1 MTTHERRQHF
11 RIKDQI
17 YFEFKIIEPGSCY
30 SDQSLNDELMGQAGQ
45 RYLETS
51 RYFQSLDYEL
61 AELTQSIGL
70 KEPALAH
77 YLNLL
82 NAKIDHLTRYLTMS
96 EKTELRKVNISLGGM
111 AFKTKEYIAPKT
123 SIKLIIYTKPKM
135 IPIILNAVVVYS
147 ERSTANS
154 FRTAVQFMS
163 LNSEQEQM
171 LSQHIMFAQMQNHPI
186 DS

>member
-1 MTTHERRQHF
+1 MTTQERRQHF
-11 RIKDQI
+11 RIEDQI
-17 YFEFKIIEPGSCY
+17 YFEYKILEPGNCY
-30 SDQSLNDELMGQAGQ
+30 SDQSLTDELLGQAGQ

-82 NAKIDHLTRYLTMS
+82 NAKIDHLTRYLTMG

-111 AFKTKEYIAPKT
+111 AFKSREKIHEKT
-123 SIKLIIYTKPKM
+123 YLKVVIYTKPKM
-135 IPIILNAVVVYS
+135 VPIVVNAMVVYS
-147 ERSTANS
+147 EPTEPAQY
-154 FRTAVQFMS
+154 RTAIQFENMT
-163 LNSEQEQM
+163 SEQEQL
-171 LSQHIMFAQMQNHPI
+171 LSQHIMYAQVQNHPI